1 MSSVHRA
8 FTQKL
13 SKQNAADVRRQVCNP
28 SPFQK
33 SIPKSNS
40 SVSGLSTISIAS
52 SEIVEPVDYEDFMQ
66 QNHVMVSRDPL
77 RDVLEFPEGDV
88 EVGVVPRKIRTEML
102 IVPEE
107 PPDQWNIGVRDVVRC
122 HTANWVVVSHR
133 YRHHSSSCWVRDRA
147 GERHELVKS
156 LPKQQFEVDQD
167 GIKEEDRIQE
177 EERDARSSAETPRGS
192 WASFDLRNSV
202 SDALLSELLQKNP
215 PETIDSLN
223 EIRRLEDRQSAL
235 FLLYPSQDEEEIVER
250 RIPAEMPSDHLGHR
264 ILVKCL
270 QLKLE
275 LEVEPIFASMALYDA
290 KEKKKVSENFYF
302 DLNSESIKRML
313 SSHVPFSDISTQS
326 RSCIFNITYPS
337 ADLFLVIKLEKVLQ
351 GDITEC
357 AEPYMKEDKNREKV
371 KVNAVTSCD
380 RLGKYRMPFAW
391 TAVYMMNVF
400 NGSNSLER
408 DSGSDKESVG
418 SNSLDLFTGERKSN
432 SSFEQFKRKAS
443 DMSNLTRR
451 GSLERR
457 CGEKRRSWSPEDL
470 GASVDTFRPITLT
483 VSNFFKQEGDKLRD
497 EDLFKFLQDLKR
509 PAVLMKKLKC
519 IPATLKL
526 DISPC
531 PEEFKYCL
539 TPELAQLRPYPDDK
553 GRPTKEILEIIPR
566 EIFAPNYVYRD
577 LMYVYPKDVN
587 FASRTVMAGS
597 ARNIAVK
604 IQLMS
609 GEDESNAMPCLF
621 GRSSCPEFSSEQY
634 TAVTYHNKN
643 PDFYDEFKLKI
654 PCNLSSNHHLLFTFY
669 HISCQKKSEQPT
681 VETPIGYTW
690 LPLLRDYRLQTGE
703 FSLPI
708 TTEKP
713 PSNYSYIPPDV
724 NLPNMKWLD
733 NHKGIFSV
741 FLEAE
746 STVHTKDRYLDRFLY
761 LSELAETGHVP
772 RGIGEANLET
782 ELKMCLADLTHANT
796 EPLVRFLPLIL
807 DKLVNLVVRSPAVG
821 SVKMNLSREAFEA
834 LTCVV
839 KNITNLQEGHKDQHG
854 RHSLLTSYIN
864 YQTSAAFGASGVS
877 LSGFSPPQSPGYMPR
892 PTPISPTRHSRST
905 SHPDLHE
912 ADEEIAMI
920 TKGIDRTASMRSPVV
935 DTTMV
940 ASKSRKLLHEEIVL
954 QWVVSSGTAKEL
966 ALTNSW
972 FFFELMVKSMVTHL
986 ASLDMLEAPRR
997 VRFTDQFLDDIT
1009 SLVTMVTSEIVARVS
1024 KDLKTT
1030 TNLNASL
1037 AFFLFDCL
1045 SIADRGF
1052 VFGLVKLYCKHITAK
1067 MMNLP
1072 DATGLIH
1079 LKSDLLRIVCSHE
1092 HFVALNL
1099 PFGTPFAP
1107 NSGPASP
1114 SPSVSSSNSQ
1124 SSFLSTLVG
1133 GDKSA
1138 YADLSPEFRQQHFLV
1153 GLILGELP
1161 VVFDTSNP
1169 HLHAKCV
1176 NMIRNLMTCH
1186 DCDPRYADPECKSRV
1201 AALYLPLLGIVMD
1214 CLGQLHTGP
1223 HDNAKDPKGPF
1234 NEEAENQPDM
1244 SQNIAMVIAGS
1255 LSSFQQPSRKT
1266 ILTHET
1272 TRNLLT
1278 CFLWVIKNVN
1288 TSCLK
1293 QWWAE
1298 LPNAR
1303 LRQLLEVLYI
1313 SISCFE
1319 YKGKKVTKKRSQPSF
1334 RKTSEMKSKLEDVIL
1349 GKESARNEMM
1359 MRRKEKNPQP
1369 GGTGERLRWRKEVL
1383 TWKSSNSETSD
1394 RPKAELEMDAHIEGN
1409 FCTEIGLVILDT
1421 LENIVQVA
1429 SHSDNLQSLLGSVLK
1444 VILHFM
1450 SKSQSTTLLKNIFAS
1465 QRSLIFKFPNLLFDE
1480 ETEQCSDLCS
1490 HLLKHCSSSIST
1502 VRSQAAAS
1510 LYLLMRQNFE
1520 IGNNLARVKMQ
1531 VTMSLSSL
1539 VGTDSS
1545 FNEES
1550 LRRSLKTVLVYAEE
1564 DNEMQDTS
1572 FPEQVK
1578 DLIFNLHMIL
1588 SDTVKMKE
1596 FQEDPE
1602 MLIDLMYRIARGYR
1616 NSPDLRLTWLSNMAK
1631 KHLERGNH
1639 TEAAMCLVSSSA
1651 LVAEYLHM
1659 LEDQPHMPIGAVAFR
1674 KVTPNALLES
1684 AVSDDVVSPDEEGVC
1699 LGKDF
1704 TEQGL
1709 IFLLEHAA
1717 SYLNSAGMFEAVD
1730 EVYQILLPIVKSN
1743 RDYKRLSAVHRK
1755 LYEAY
1760 ERIDQMQGKRIFG
1773 TYFRV
1778 GFYGSKF
1785 GDLNGVE
1792 YIYKEP
1798 SLTKLHEIFSRL
1810 ENFYSERFGPENVV
1824 TIKDSNTVDV
1834 STLDPEKAYIQITY
1848 VEPYFEPF
1856 EMKYRPNQFDKNY
1869 NIKRFIYATPFTPD
1883 GRAHGELHEQYKRKT
1898 ILTTSTHF
1906 PYVKTRIQVVD
1917 RRQVVLSPIEVAI
1930 EDMQKKTQE
1939 LAQATNQ
1946 EPPDPKM
1953 LQMVLQGCIGTTVNQ
1968 GPLEVAVVFLSNLT
1982 DGQTKPTRLQNKL
1995 RLCFKDFSKKC
2006 GDALRKNKNLIGPDQ
2021 REYQRE
2027 LERNHNRFCERLIPL
2042 VNTLPADSYVHC
2054 AKK

>member
-13 SKQNAADVRRQVCNP
+13 SKQNAADVRRQVSNT

-33 SIPKSNS
+33 NVSISKSNS
-40 SVSGLSTISIAS
+40 SVSGLSTLSIAS
-52 SEIVEPVDYEDFMQ
+52 SDFFDPIDYEDFMQ
-66 QNHVMVSRDPL
+66 QNHIMVSRDPL

-88 EVGVVPRKIRTEML
+88 EVGIVPRKIRTEML

-107 PPDQWNIGVRDVVRC
+107 PPDSWNPQVRDVVRC
-122 HTANWVVVSHR
+122 HTANWVVVSHK

-147 GERHELVKS
+147 GERLEIVKS
-156 LPKQQFEVDQD
+156 LPKQQFEIEQT
-167 GIKEEDRIQE
+167 GKEEEKIFGE
-177 EERDARSSAETPRGS
+177 EKDALNTAETPRGS

-202 SDALLSELLQKNP
+202 SDALITELLQKNP

-223 EIRRLEDRQSAL
+223 EIRRLEDRQSSL
-235 FLLYPSQDEEEIVER
+235 FLLYPAQDEEEIVER
-250 RIPAEMPSDHLGHR
+250 RIPAEIPSEHLGHR

-290 KEKKKVSENFYF
+290 KERKKVSENFYF
-302 DLNSESIKRML
+302 DLNTENIKKML
-313 SSHVPFSDISTQS
+313 SSYITFSDISTQS
-326 RSCIFNITYPS
+326 RSCIFDITYPS
-337 ADLFLVIKLEKVLQ
+337 SDVFLVIKLEKVLQ

-357 AEPYMKEDKNREKV
+357 AEPYMKEDKNREKL

-408 DSGSDKESVG
+408 DSGSDRESVG
-418 SNSLDLFTGERKSN
+418 SNSLDRKSN

-470 GASVDTFRPITLT
+470 GTSIDTFRPITLT
-483 VSNFFKQEGDKLRD
+483 ISNFFKQEGDKLRD

-509 PAVLMKKLKC
+509 PTVLMKKLKC
-519 IPATLKL
+519 IPASLKL
-526 DISPC
+526 DIAPC

-539 TPELAQLRPYPDDK
+539 TPELARLRPYPDDK
-553 GRPTKEILEIIPR
+553 GRPTKEVLEFVPR
-566 EIFAPNYVYRD
+566 EIFVPNYLYRD
-577 LMYVYPKDVN
+577 LLFVYPKDVN

-609 GEDESNAMPCLF
+609 GEDEASAMPVLF
-621 GRSSCPEFSSEQY
+621 GRSSCPEFATEQY
-634 TAVTYHNKN
+634 TSVTYHNKN
-643 PDFYDEFKLKI
+643 PDFYDEFKIKV
-654 PCNLSSNHHLLFTFY
+654 PCNLSNNHHLLFTFY

-690 LPLLRDYRLQTGE
+690 LPLLKDNCLQTGE
-703 FSLPI
+703 FLLPI

-713 PSNYSYIPPDV
+713 PPNYSYISPDV
-724 NLPNMKWLD
+724 TLPNMKWLD
-733 NHKGIFSV
+733 NHKGVFSLV
-741 FLEAE
+741 LGAE
-746 STVHTKDRYLDRFLY
+746 STVHTQDRYLNRFLY
-761 LSELAETGHVP
+761 LSELCETGRVP
-772 RGIGEANLET
+772 RAIGEANLES
-782 ELKMCLADLTHANT
+782 EIKQSCNDISLAQS

-807 DKLVNLVVRSPAVG
+807 DKLVQLVIKSPVLG
-821 SVKMNLSREAFEA
+821 SIKMNLSREAFEA
-834 LTCVV
+834 LTSVV
-839 KNITNLQEGHKDQHG
+839 NCITNLQEGHKDQHG
-854 RHSLLTSYIN
+854 RHSLLTTYVN

-892 PTPISPTRHSRST
+892 PTTLSPTRHNRST
-905 SHPDLHE
+905 SHPELHE
-912 ADEEIAMI
+912 TDEEIALI
-920 TKGIDRTASMRSPVV
+920 TKGIDRTASMRSPAAESILVS
-935 DTTMV
+935 
-940 ASKSRKLLHEEIVL
+940 SKSRKPLHEEIVL
-954 QWVVSSGTAKEL
+954 QWVVSSGPAREMAL
-966 ALTNSW
+966 ANSW
-972 FFFELMVKSMVTHL
+972 FFFELMIKSMVTHL
-986 ASLDMLEAPRR
+986 ASLEMLEAPRR
-997 VRFTDQFLDDIT
+997 VRFSDQFLDDIT
-1009 SLVTMVTSEIVARVS
+1009 SLVTMITSEIVARFM
-1024 KDLKTT
+1024 KDTKSI

-1045 SIADRGF
+1045 SVADRGF
-1052 VFGLVKLYCKHITAK
+1052 VFGLIKQYCKQITRK
-1067 MMNLP
+1067 MLNLP
-1072 DATGLIH
+1072 DVIGLIH
-1079 LKSDLLRIVCSHE
+1079 LKLDLLRIVCSHE

-1107 NSGPASP
+1107 CSGPASP

-1133 GDKSA
+1133 GDKA
-1138 YADLSPEFRQQHFLV
+1138 TYADLSLEFCQQHFLV
-1153 GLILGELP
+1153 GLLLGELP
-1161 VVFDTSNP
+1161 VVLEKNNL

-1223 HDNAKDPKGPF
+1223 HDNSKDPKGPF
-1234 NEEAENQPDM
+1234 NEEAENQHGI
-1244 SQNIAMVIAGS
+1244 SQNIAMAIAGTYHN
-1255 LSSFQQPSRKT
+1255 FQQSSTKT
-1266 ILTHET
+1266 ILSYET

-1319 YKGKKVTKKRSQPSF
+1319 YKGKKVIKKKSQPSF
-1334 RKTSEMKSKLEDVIL
+1334 RKTSELKSKLEDVIL
-1349 GKESARNEMM
+1349 GKESARSEMM
-1359 MRRKEKNPQP
+1359 KRKEKNPQA

-1383 TWKSSNSETSD
+1383 TWKSSNTEANE
-1394 RPKAELEMDAHIEGN
+1394 RPKAEIEMDAHIEGN
-1409 FCTEIGLVILDT
+1409 FSTEIGLVILDT
-1421 LENIVQVA
+1421 LENIIQVA
-1429 SHSDNLQSLLGSVLK
+1429 SHSDNLQSLLGVVLR
-1444 VILHFM
+1444 VVLHFM
-1450 SKSQSTTLLKNIFAS
+1450 SKNQSTTLLKNIFAS

-1490 HLLKHCSSSIST
+1490 HLLKHCSSNIST

-1602 MLIDLMYRIARGYR
+1602 MLIDLMYRIAKGYR
-1616 NSPDLRLTWLSNMAK
+1616 NSPDLRLTWLNNMAK
-1631 KHLERGNH
+1631 KHLERGNP
-1639 TEAAMCLVSSSA
+1639 TEAAMCLVSSAA
-1651 LVAEYLHM
+1651 LVSEYLHM
-1659 LEDQPHMPIGAVAFR
+1659 LEDQPQLPIGAVAFQ

-1709 IFLLEHAA
+1709 IVLLEHAA
-1717 SYLNSAGMFEAVD
+1717 SYLNTAGLFEAVD
-1730 EVYQILLPIVKSN
+1730 EVYQILLPILKVN
-1743 RDYKRLSAVHRK
+1743 RDYKRLSCIHRK
-1755 LYEAY
+1755 LCEAY
-1760 ERIDQMQGKRIFG
+1760 ERIDQLQGKRIFG

-1792 YIYKEP
+1792 FIYKEP

-1824 TIKDSNTVDV
+1824 TIKDSNAVDHAA
-1834 STLDPEKAYIQITY
+1834 LDPEKAYIQITY

-1856 EMKYRPNQFDKNY
+1856 EVKYRPNQFDKNY

-1883 GRAHGELHEQYKRKT
+1883 GRAHGELGEQYKRKT
-1898 ILTTSTHF
+1898 ILTTATHF

-1930 EDMQKKTQE
+1930 EDMQKKTHE

-1946 EPPDPKM
+1946 EPPDAKM

-1968 GPLEVAVVFLSNLT
+1968 GPMEVAIVFLSNLT
-1982 DGQTKPTRLQNKL
+1982 DGQTKPTQQQNKL

-2042 VNTLPADSYVHC
+2042 VNTLPADSYVHFV
-2054 AKK
+2054 KK